1 SSVKSYAIVNP
12 NFGDEYRYMIY
23 SVNIS
28 KAGIKGP
35 VNGLLYKSSTPPPP
49 TFNSASKLRRVV
61 ETNDIITNAPT
72 HTYFKTQF
80 GSDNAIRSVGA
91 VTRVWIT
98 SSKVGDVELVAT
110 PKSPDTQTSYNF
122 YRRKKGSSDL
132 WTFVT
137 NIAQEA
143 DPDNPLNVV
152 KQVVYDTN
160 FTAAQYKGS
169 GGKSIETF
177 YPLWEYLVTAING
190 SQESALSIKT
200 NEGQAI
206 DPLDILPAPSY
217 LSVPFHYAFAT
228 GISAFTGYWT
238 VTAGVPA
245 TTGSVQIVGMGGST
259 TEYQKMYLTWGG
271 VRADGHIAG
280 QTFDYDVRH
289 AKPGKDYSLPDEW
302 YHHGG
307 INGNTSIKLDNQ
319 EDGAYKTGLY
329 TIVDSGI
336 AAAIAGIYSPESAAF
351 AVSATNKKAFGLDG
365 DTIGILFEESP
376 QNPYG
381 SSLPAS
387 TGVAGSL
394 LGNNVYPYELRITWN
409 AVEKAAGYQLLVATD
424 ADIYTGFGKIIT
436 NYNRVDG
443 ASADPITTT
452 DRVYHYIPE
461 DEFVLGRKY
470 YFILATVNSNGVL
483 GGTTPMTYTHNRPY
497 KPTLSTISTNK
508 VFYTTNYTTGLDV
521 GTYVSNTYFE
531 ENGFKFE
538 PFNRK
543 LGSVVRMWEIIAE
556 GDRIQMDL
564 SYPRFTTLPRGYSLY
579 RATSTNGP
587 WTKIS
592 VYIPWEAPLAKVTYV
607 DKVPS
612 PGKYYYTVAAVYND
626 IEGATNSVSED
637 TVGVAVN
644 NSYLS
649 PAPSYLTIPHLWAF
663 GSGGYKGSIFAT
675 KDTHQGGEQIAGGQS
690 KGNYTWITWGAIT
703 NGSSP
708 KYALYRG
715 LTTAHTATEPVMLT
729 KRNLLTGAN
738 ATKLELP
745 SGDVG
750 LYNSSETNRANYI
763 QHSLSLEV
771 AISNTFTNFF
781 GEVVTVQSGSRG
793 IEFYE
798 SRDPYTDTALDAP
811 TGGVAAIN
819 KNTYVTQKMY
829 TVDLSWYRSQGAQGY
844 TIMLKNL
851 GDNTTS
857 FLTNI
862 SILTGDP
869 ASFHLSTPT
878 TNLSLGSSYEYLII
892 ATNFNPPQKGGT
904 NVVPYTHVTPLPPVV
919 RSVSTNA
926 RGEVTNLVGRN
937 ETLRVYWGVT
947 SASSMITGRVIQR
960 WTISLEDKGAIRISW
975 DKNPS
980 GETPD
985 YYKIYRTSRPNS
997 SGDLAMDSMSSWQ
1010 SPKLLGTVMGTQS
1023 LTWRDDLTETTSLA
1037 DRRGSGTPFKY
1048 PMYYYRITGV
1058 KRLANGTEVESLPSY
1073 FTNLSTGAT

>member
-1 SSVKSYAIVNP
+1 
-12 NFGDEYRYMIY
+12 
-23 SVNIS
+23 
-28 KAGIKGP
+28 
-35 VNGLLYKSSTPPPP
+35 
-49 TFNSASKLRRVV
+49 
-61 ETNDIITNAPT
+61 
-72 HTYFKTQF
+72 
-80 GSDNAIRSVGA
+80 
-91 VTRVWIT
+91 
-98 SSKVGDVELVAT
+98 
-110 PKSPDTQTSYNF
+110 
-122 YRRKKGSSDL
+122 
-132 WTFVT
+132 
-137 NIAQEA
+137 
-143 DPDNPLNVV
+143 
-152 KQVVYDTN
+152 
-160 FTAAQYKGS
+160 
-169 GGKSIETF
+169 
-177 YPLWEYLVTAING
+177 
-190 SQESALSIKT
+190 
-200 NEGQAI
+200 
-206 DPLDILPAPSY
+206 
-217 LSVPFHYAFAT
+217 
-228 GISAFTGYWT
+228 
-238 VTAGVPA
+238 
-245 TTGSVQIVGMGGST
+245 
-259 TEYQKMYLTWGG
+259 
-271 VRADGHIAG
+271 
-280 QTFDYDVRH
+280 
-289 AKPGKDYSLPDEW
+289 
-302 YHHGG
+302 
-307 INGNTSIKLDNQ
+307 
-319 EDGAYKTGLY
+319 
-329 TIVDSGI
+329 
-336 AAAIAGIYSPESAAF
+336 
-351 AVSATNKKAFGLDG
+351 
-365 DTIGILFEESP
+365 
-376 QNPYG
+376 
-381 SSLPAS
+381 
-387 TGVAGSL
+387 
-394 LGNNVYPYELRITWN
+394 
-409 AVEKAAGYQLLVATD
+409 
-424 ADIYTGFGKIIT
+424 
-436 NYNRVDG
+436 
-443 ASADPITTT
+443 
-452 DRVYHYIPE
+452 
-461 DEFVLGRKY
+461 
-470 YFILATVNSNGVL
+470 
-483 GGTTPMTYTHNRPY
+483 HNRPY
-497 KPTLSTISTNK
+497 KPTLDSLSTNK

-538 PFNRK
+538 PSNRK
-543 LGSVVRMWEIIAE
+543 LGSVVRMWEVIAE
-556 GDRIQMDL
+556 GDRIQL
-564 SYPRFTTLPRGYSLY
+564 ELAYPRFTTLPRGYSLY
-579 RATSTNGP
+579 RSTSTSGP

-592 VYIPWEAPLAKVTYV
+592 VYIPWEAPLAKVTYT

-644 NSYLS
+644 NSHLS

-703 NGSSP
+703 NGTNP

-738 ATKLELP
+738 TTKLELP

-771 AISNTFTNFF
+771 AVSNTFTNFF
-781 GEVVTVQSGSRG
+781 GDVVTVQSGSRG

-798 SRDPYTDTALDAP
+798 ARDPYTDTALEAP
-811 TGGVAAIN
+811 TGGAATIN
-819 KNTYVTQKMY
+819 KNTYITHKMY

-869 ASFHLSTPT
+869 ASFHLSAPA
-878 TNLSLGSSYEYLII
+878 TNLTLGTSYEYLII
-892 ATNFNPPQKGGT
+892 ATNFNPPKKGGT
-904 NVVPYTHVTPLPPVV
+904 NVVPYTHITPLPPVV

-926 RGEVTNLVGRN
+926 RGEITNLVGRN

-960 WTISLEDKGAIRISW
+960 WTISLQDKGAILISW

-1010 SPKLLGTVMGTQS
+1010 SPKLLGTVAGTQP
-1023 LTWRDDLTETTSLA
+1023 LTWRDDLTETTALA

-1058 KRLANGTEVESLPSY
+1058 KRLANGVEVESLPSY
-1073 FTNLSTGAT
+1073 FTNLSTGATGAVAGGSAINPEDVYAAPDYVNVVFDYSKSTGWGNYRVFTGPESPAGIELFGIRTRGTSSYPPNPFWVAWGTSPSSSGAAFWVRKNFRASRSWPGFANLNLTDHNYSGNNASTTYVATHAKPTTRRFIEFSNSGSLSGGNPNTTLYDTSSRQGGAAFEVISVNANVVLDGLPLKGESRGLWYHQTDY